1 MKKKSEGNMPQTE
14 QARFEVPGVD
24 ACYTNAVPRCKSHDL
39 HPCHSRTR
47 IGSWGDEQTFDVSG
61 TGNKVTEGKNY

>member
-1 MKKKSEGNMPQTE
+1 MKKQKSTNMPQTE
-14 QARFEVPGVD
+14 QKRFQVPGD
-24 ACYTNAVPRCKSHDL
+24 LGSTNAVPRCTEHDL
-39 HPCHSRTR
+39 TPSSSRTR